1 MSLISLNNISLNF
14 GDNDVFKNINFTI
27 EKNSR
32 IGLVGINGSGKS
44 TLFNI
49 MTKRLIP
56 HEGEV
61 HTARN
66 IKIAYLT
73 QDSELDEN
81 QTLYEYILESR
92 PDFIELS
99 KKLRNAEEEL
109 SKNNTKENLNKFS
122 KIQQEFELIDGFL
135 YETEIKL
142 VLTSLNFPIE
152 IWNRKIKKFS
162 GGERTRIQLAKFLLQ
177 PNTVMLL
184 DEPTNH
190 LDIKMIMWLE
200 KYLINLNIPY
210 VIVSH
215 DRHFL
220 DNTITKIAEI
230 ENKRINFFAC
240 NYSNYR
246 TEKQQRYKVQ
256 LKEYKRQQRFIKTT
270 KDFIQRN
277 MAGQKVLQAKS
288 RQKMLDKLDIIEKP
302 KAVKDMKMNLQIKN
316 RSGNDVYILKDLSF
330 GFAENILVTNVN
342 LRIGYKD
349 KVAIL
354 GKNGCGKTTLLRL
367 LNEEI
372 DPLKGIS
379 KKGAGLHIGY
389 YDQYNLILDD
399 NKTVLRTIWD
409 LTPYEPQ
416 GYVLSYLAK
425 FGFRGDDVEK
435 KVSILSGGEKSR
447 LFLAKLIHEKPNF
460 LILDEPTNH
469 LDIYMVSNLEK
480 ALMNYEGTIIFVSH
494 DRYFIQKVATKR
506 WFFSNK
512 NIIETKKELEELF
525 LSEYDS
531 KPKNSSNYK
540 KNKSRRTNP
549 IILNKILDKIDE
561 AHVSLE
567 KKREELIFSENKF
580 SDNSIFNDVSK
591 VKSLH
596 KNIKILK
603 KEIKGLEIDL
613 KNLEE
618 EYLELADLES

>member
-1 MSLISLNNISLNF
+1 
-14 GDNDVFKNINFTI
+14 
-27 EKNSR
+27 
-32 IGLVGINGSGKS
+32 
-44 TLFNI
+44 
-49 MTKRLIP
+49 
-56 HEGEV
+56 
-61 HTARN
+61 
-66 IKIAYLT
+66 
-73 QDSELDEN
+73 
-81 QTLYEYILESR
+81 
-92 PDFIELS
+92 
-99 KKLRNAEEEL
+99 
-109 SKNNTKENLNKFS
+109 
-122 KIQQEFELIDGFL
+122 
-135 YETEIKL
+135 
-142 VLTSLNFPIE
+142 
-152 IWNRKIKKFS
+152 
-162 GGERTRIQLAKFLLQ
+162 
-177 PNTVMLL
+177 
-184 DEPTNH
+184 
-190 LDIKMIMWLE
+190 
-200 KYLINLNIPY
+200 
-210 VIVSH
+210 
-215 DRHFL
+215 
-220 DNTITKIAEI
+220 
-230 ENKRINFFAC
+230 
-240 NYSNYR
+240 
-246 TEKQQRYKVQ
+246 
-256 LKEYKRQQRFIKTT
+256 
-270 KDFIQRN
+270 
-277 MAGQKVLQAKS
+277 
-288 RQKMLDKLDIIEKP
+288 
-302 KAVKDMKMNLQIKN
+302 VKDMKMNLQIKN
-316 RSGNDVYILKDLSF
+316 RSGNDVYILKNLSF
-330 GFAENILVTNVN
+330 GFAKNILVTNVN

-349 KVAIL
+349 KIAIL

-506 WFFSNK
+506 WFFNNK

-531 KPKNSSNYK
+531 KPKNSSKYK

-561 AHVSLE
+561 SHVSLE

-580 SDNSIFNDVSK
+580 SDKSIFNNVSK

-596 KNIKILK
+596 KNIKIIK
-603 KEIKGLEIDL
+603 KDIKDLEIDL